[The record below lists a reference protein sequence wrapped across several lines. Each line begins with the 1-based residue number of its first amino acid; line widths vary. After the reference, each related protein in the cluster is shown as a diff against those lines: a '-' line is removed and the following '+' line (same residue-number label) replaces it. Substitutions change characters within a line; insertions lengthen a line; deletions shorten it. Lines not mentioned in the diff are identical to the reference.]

1 MSDELA
7 WQERQDEKEWESKQ
21 AENAYEN
28 FIIETEQDWRR
39 YEARIREL
47 TDRVAELE
55 AENVKLKAERR
66 WIPCTEQMPKDNE
79 YVLVY
84 CSADGF
90 YNIDCLYDGSWL
102 EAADYYEEDVIVT
115 HWMPLPESPE
125 VKDE

>member
-1 MSDELA
+1 MMTEISNKANDLV
-7 WQERQDEKEWESKQ
+7 
-21 AENAYEN
+21 
-28 FIIETEQDWRR
+28 II
-39 YEARIREL
+39 
-47 TDRVAELE
+47 AELE
-55 AENVKLKAERR
+55 AERR

-115 HWMPLPESPE
+115 HWMPLPEPPE